1 MQLSIET
8 VKLGSTKQLF
18 VSGEVDVSCADE
30 LRAAVDE
37 ALDEET
43 KTVEVDLSS
52 VSYID
57 STGIG
62 VLVGAAHKAA
72 DAGAVFSLCNPQRNV
87 ARVLMLLGVY
97 DELNVRTKDLDSED

>member
-8 VKLGSTKQLF
+8 IAVDTAKRIF

-30 LRAAVDE
+30 LRAAVDA

-43 KTVEVDLSS
+43 TAIEVDLSN

-62 VLVGAAHKAA
+62 VLVGASHKARA
-72 DAGAVFSLCNPQRNV
+72 AEVGFSVSNPQRNV
-87 ARVLMLLGVY
+87 SRVLMLLGVY
-97 DELNVRTKDLDSED
+97 DELGVHATDPEPEE